1 MVEFAP
7 PDAEIVFGAF
17 RIRRAVASDAAEYSR
32 ADAEMVGDTYAYT
45 MPPAFAARL
54 LDDVPAEAAQHARLF
69 SESLSAERRGE
80 EPERRTW
87 IALGDEGI
95 VGIAVSTATAPAW
108 ESEVEAPQLPGI
120 RYQLNHL
127 YTRPSVHGTGLGQAL
142 LDLALPDG
150 LPAYLWL
157 VGGNARAQSFYAHN
171 GFVTEDRE
179 YDTGESWYHKPL
191 HRMFRGAMVTSCR

>member
-7 PDAEIVFGAF
+7 PDAEIAFGAF
-17 RIRRAVASDAAEYSR
+17 TIRRALASDAAAYCR
-32 ADAEMVGDTYAYT
+32 ADAEMIGDTYEYT

-54 LDDVPAEAAQHARLF
+54 LGDVPAEAEHHARLF
-69 SESLSAERRGE
+69 SDCLSAERRGE

-87 IALGDEGI
+87 IALGDDGI
-95 VGIAVSTATAPAW
+95 SGIAVSTATAPAW
-108 ESEVEAPQLPGI
+108 ESEVDAPPLPGI

-127 YTRPSVHGTGLGQAL
+127 YTRPSAHGTGLGQTL

-157 VGGNARAQSFYAHN
+157 VGGNARARSFYARN
-171 GFVTEDRE
+171 GFVTEERE
-179 YDTGESWYHKPL
+179 YETGESWYHKPL
-191 HRMFRGAMVTSCR
+191 YRMFRGAAVLAGR